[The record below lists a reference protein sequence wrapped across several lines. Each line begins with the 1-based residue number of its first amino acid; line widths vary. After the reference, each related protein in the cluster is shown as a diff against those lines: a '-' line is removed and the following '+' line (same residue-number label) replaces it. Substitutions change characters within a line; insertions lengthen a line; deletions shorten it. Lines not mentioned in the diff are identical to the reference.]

1 MRALLLG
8 ALVALVLSTAG
19 ATNRDSIVATKASV
33 VGPELSDNKYIT
45 VCIKGESAAKCT
57 TAASPQSLGPVKQI
71 IRTSPVKNSTTSWIA
86 ITDKAVAICGMNVE
100 SDNIACQSIN
110 GLYEALQAAFL
121 SRRVRVSDIVNQST
135 HELRSAAQQVSTQL
149 AAKAVA
155 VPGGHKFV
163 TSEYDDS
170 VDPRGNDGNGGADIP
185 VIPIYGEGD
194 GSGNADDGGYD
205 TNISIGSNGNASG
218 SGPSVEPPG
227 SAPGESAARARCT
240 SSAYL
245 AWRLEDAVCRAQK
258 TPAEQSACN
267 EYNWREYQYSLEL
280 CRQIP

>member
-8 ALVALVLSTAG
+8 ALVASVLSTAG
-19 ATNRDSIVATKASV
+19 ATNQDGIVATRASI

-57 TAASPQSLGPVKQI
+57 TAASPQSLGPIKQI

-100 SDNIACQSIN
+100 SENIACLSIN
-110 GLYEALQAAFL
+110 GLYEALQAAFVG
-121 SRRVRVSDIVNQST
+121 RHVRISDIVKQAT
-135 HELRSAAQQVSTQL
+135 HELNSASQQVSAQL
-149 AAKAVA
+149 AKAA
-155 VPGGHKFV
+155 AAPGGHKVV

-170 VDPRGNDGNGGADIP
+170 VDPRGDGSNGSADIP

-194 GSGNADDGGYD
+194 GSGNADDEGND
-205 TNISIGSNGNASG
+205 TSISIGSNGSASG